1 MSTMSRRRRL
11 ASLMAMFVLASPTSA
26 LASSASASWDR
37 FAPFVFGEGSDEIVV
52 FTAPS
57 CPYCRQ
63 LIDHVPHLAKR
74 YRVLLMPISF
84 TTYDAQ
90 RVRAMACAE
99 DQEAAAQA
107 LLLHQD
113 VILPQTEPC
122 DLASVATRYAEAA
135 RRRITAVP
143 FIIRS
148 DGAVSRGLRP
158 DLDAWLA
165 RGARP

>member
-1 MSTMSRRRRL
+1 
-11 ASLMAMFVLASPTSA
+11 
-26 LASSASASWDR
+26 
-37 FAPFVFGEGSDEIVV
+37 
-52 FTAPS
+52 
-57 CPYCRQ
+57 
-63 LIDHVPHLAKR
+63 
-74 YRVLLMPISF
+74 
-84 TTYDAQ
+84 
-90 RVRAMACAE
+90 MACAE

-122 DLASVATRYAEAA
+122 DLTPVAARYAEAE

-148 DGAVSRGLRP
+148 DGTVSRGLRP

-165 RGARP
+165 RGARR

>member
-1 MSTMSRRRRL
+1 MSTTSRRRRL
-11 ASLMAMFVLASPTSA
+11 AFLMASLVLASPTSA
-26 LASSASASWDR
+26 LAGSASWDR
-37 FAPFVFGEGSDEIVV
+37 FAPFVFGGGSDEIVV

-63 LIDHVPHLAKR
+63 LINQMPHLAKR
-74 YRVLLMPISF
+74 YRVTLLPISF

-99 DQEAAAQA
+99 DHEAAVQA

-113 VILPQTEPC
+113 VILPQAEPC
-122 DLASVATRYAEAA
+122 DLGPVAA
-135 RRRITAVP
+135 RYTEAERRQITAVP

-165 RGARP
+165 RGAER